1 MNKLS
6 KQQNSVSIVSTLPN
20 TTYKEIS
27 IYNAYQNDKKLKE
40 FSSKEDLMLMNS
52 LIVRWANYVGVD
64 TPEASQLNMLSNF
77 IKEHFP
83 SFNAFDIKEC
93 IGMLASQSLETDAE
107 HYGKISPIYVS
118 KVLKAYQ
125 EYKSE
130 VVFKVRGNIEKIK
143 ETEVKPI
150 PNEERI
156 DNFKKL
162 LTIAK
167 KEIEQGLTYGVVDEI
182 TGITYPTKN
191 TSTQTSTN
199 KEITISLSFG
209 ASSPP
214 LKEQIENQGFKLS
227 DQRLEEA
234 EQIMFDLYCLNKIG
248 ILKEKDLHKCFK
260 RLNKKLCKRILAP
273 MLKEGERAILV
284 KKK

>member
-20 TTYKEIS
+20 TTSKEIS
-27 IYNAYQNDKKLKE
+27 IYNAYLIDKKLKD
-40 FSSKEDLMLMNS
+40 FSTKEDLMLMNS
-52 LIVRWANYVGVD
+52 LIVRWATYVGVD

-83 SFNAFDIKEC
+83 SFNAYDLKEC

-125 EYKSE
+125 EHKND
-130 VVFKVRGNIEKIK
+130 VVFKVRGNIEKLK
-143 ETEVKPI
+143 EAEVKPM

-156 DNFKKL
+156 ANFKKL

-167 KEIEQGLTYGVVDEI
+167 KENEQGLTYIDAGDSIYNFIKYNKLFAI
-182 TGITYPTKN
+182 TKELIAEAMDYGNKHYINQRKKKVTETVIKN
-191 TSTQTSTN
+191 QN
-199 KEITISLSFG
+199 
-209 ASSPP
+209 
-214 LKEQIENQGFKLS
+214 
-227 DQRLEEA
+227 
-234 EQIMFDLYCLNKIG
+234 
-248 ILKEKDLHKCFK
+248 FK
-260 RLNKKLCKRILAP
+260 RVADMQFEKEDMVKKYAREYVVNKYLLQLDLNELLQKVNIE
-273 MLKEGERAILV
+273 MLKY
-284 KKK
+284 